1 MRWANVAL
9 SAGAA
14 LAVVLAVVLYW
25 PFRLD
30 LSITRDSTR
39 TRATARVSPW
49 PFHASVP
56 FYHRDVPP
64 PTIPAARWSIADL
77 PETFERLRRI
87 ARVIAS
93 SASLGHKLIEL
104 TWHSSVGTG
113 DAASTAIA
121 CGELWAIKSIVAA
134 WMCSRW
140 GRGRKAPSVSVTPVF
155 GPAKF
160 YTSFHVVLETAIATL
175 LRDARLRSAALSLAA
190 TLRKRRAN
198 ERTAGLEY

>member
-1 MRWANVAL
+1 MRWADVAL
-9 SAGAA
+9 PAVAA
-14 LAVVLAVVLYW
+14 LATVLAVVLYW

-30 LSITRDSTR
+30 LSVTRDSTR

-93 SASLGHKLIEL
+93 SASLGHKLMEL

-134 WMCSRW
+134 WTCSRW

-155 GPAKF
+155 GPAQF

>member
-30 LSITRDSTR
+30 LSVTRYSTR

-155 GPAKF
+155 GPAQF